1 MAIDLQRW
9 RSARLPGGS
18 AAVGKE
24 RNGGLTRRC
33 TAWGGRALAGIAAL
47 LLSVTAQAMQLQDD
61 RGMVVQF
68 DRPPQRIV
76 TLLPSLT
83 ETVCA
88 LGQCAR
94 LVGTD
99 RYSNYPASVLALP
112 KVGGGL
118 DPNVEAVVALRPD
131 VVLIASSSRAADRLS
146 ALGLKVVAL
155 EPKNQADVQRV
166 LGAVGAL
173 LGVPDAQRVWR
184 EIDAAVVVAA
194 QSLPASVKGT
204 RVYYEVNTGPY
215 AAGASSFIGETM
227 ARLGVQNIVPPG
239 LGPFPKLNPEYV
251 VRAAPDLI
259 MVNERGYLGMP
270 ERPGWAAMRAMRE
283 QRVCRFRE
291 EDADVLVRPGPR
303 MAEAARIMA
312 QCLRDKAV
320 GRVP

>member
-1 MAIDLQRW
+1 MLMRGWMRGRIRRGMWAAVL
-9 RSARLPGGS
+9 AVLGVAGS
-18 AAVGKE
+18 AQAFQ
-24 RNGGLTRRC
+24 LT
-33 TAWGGRALAGIAAL
+33 
-47 LLSVTAQAMQLQDD
+47 DD
-61 RGMVVQF
+61 RGVVVQF
-68 DRPPQRIV
+68 DKPPQRIV

-99 RYSNYPASVLALP
+99 RYSNYPASVPALP

-118 DPNVEAVVALRPD
+118 DPNVEAVVALKPD
-131 VVLIASSSRAADRLS
+131 VVLIATSSRASDRLR
-146 ALGLKVVAL
+146 ALGLKVMAL
-155 EPKNQADVQRV
+155 EPKNQVDVQRV
-166 LGAVGAL
+166 LGLVGEL

-184 EIDAAVVVAA
+184 EIDAGVTAAA

-204 RVYYEVNTGPY
+204 RVYYEVNSGPY

-227 ARLGVQNIVPPG
+227 ARLGVENIVPPS

-270 ERPGWAAMRAMRE
+270 DRPGWAAMRAMRE
-283 QRVCRFRE
+283 QRVCRFRS

-312 QCLRDKAV
+312 QCLQDKAT
-320 GRVP
+320 GRAP